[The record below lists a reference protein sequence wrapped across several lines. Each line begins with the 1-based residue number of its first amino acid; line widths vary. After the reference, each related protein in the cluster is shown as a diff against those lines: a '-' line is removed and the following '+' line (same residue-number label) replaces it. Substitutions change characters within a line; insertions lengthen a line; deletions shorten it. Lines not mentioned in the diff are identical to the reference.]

1 MRTAHEPGTWTGAR
15 RPAILTR
22 GDDIMY
28 TMVDFVTHV
37 KGIEYILSLAAIAG
51 FLLFW
56 EVLKPK
62 PFRTVAETGK
72 DDLEHI
78 DEAGGFKSVAKSVGR
93 IAAAPFIGLAYIVML
108 PIGFFVALAAAVV
121 NAAAKGLAAVAGK
134 SVTFEW
140 RPVEAYLAGRKK
152 KAEKARVKKGDAK

>member
-1 MRTAHEPGTWTGAR
+1 
-15 RPAILTR
+15 
-22 GDDIMY
+22 MY

-37 KGIEYILSLAAIAG
+37 KGVEYILSIAAIAG
-51 FLLFW
+51 FLVFW
-56 EVLKPK
+56 EILKPR
-62 PFRTVAETGK
+62 PFRTVVNTGK
-72 DDLEHI
+72 DDLAYIE
-78 DEAGGFKSVAKSVGR
+78 ESGGLKSVAKSVGR

-121 NAAAKGLAAVAGK
+121 NLAVKRVASVAGQ

-152 KAEKARVKKGDAK
+152 KAEKAGSKKGDIK

>member
-1 MRTAHEPGTWTGAR
+1 
-15 RPAILTR
+15 
-22 GDDIMY
+22 MY

-37 KGIEYILSLAAIAG
+37 KGIEYILSIAAIAG
-51 FLLFW
+51 FLVFW
-56 EVLKPK
+56 EILKPR
-62 PFRTVAETGK
+62 PFRTVADTGK
-72 DDLEHI
+72 DDLAYI
-78 DEAGGFKSVAKSVGR
+78 EASGGLKSVAKSVGR

-121 NAAAKGLAAVAGK
+121 NLTAKGLASVAGK

-152 KAEKARVKKGDAK
+152 KAEKAKKSSVK